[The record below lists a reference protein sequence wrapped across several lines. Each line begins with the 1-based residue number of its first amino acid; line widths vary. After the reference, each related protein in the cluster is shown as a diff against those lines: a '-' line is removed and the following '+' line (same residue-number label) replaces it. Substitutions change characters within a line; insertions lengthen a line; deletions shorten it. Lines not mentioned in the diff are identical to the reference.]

1 MANLVERAG
10 GVTVRVGGNTQE
22 TASLVDEIPNGAD
35 LTKDYSHT
43 SNPVSCHAAYHIYIF
58 TDVCCH

>member
-1 MANLVERAG
+1 MANLVARAG

-35 LTKDYSHT
+35 LSKDYSHT
-43 SNPVSCHAAYHIYIF
+43 SNPVSHYAAHHINI
-58 TDVCCH
+58 D